1 MLCILL
7 TLTTSS
13 VRGFLNVSLGAVLPK
28 PKALTIGVQSVNGSN
43 ASMECNGSNANMECA
58 EGKNCA
64 VLPKPKV
71 QSVNRSN
78 ANMECG
84 AEGKNCVVLPKP
96 KVQSVNGS
104 NANMECGAE
113 GKNCLFD
120 GRTPHINTSRLD
132 WASELV
138 TIRESQ
144 PSYVISF
151 DHVLLTF
158 IFETCVK
165 PTSIEIHLFLC
176 SEWGIGAPYIGLFGS
191 YSPMLMHHDI
201 DISGGDFIFNYN
213 PTSGTCGCL
222 SKIYIPIQGAEEP
235 YPIWHLL
242 FTMHDPSIE
251 WVYLG
256 EVIFLNTSV
265 SGDEGP
271 VTSTDCDFE
280 PPPGMYA
287 LYILIHSLYCW
298 LSWGKPLNYV

>member
-13 VRGFLNVSLGAVLPK
+13 VRGFLNVSFGAVLPK
-28 PKALTIGVQSVNGSN
+28 PEVWAEESQSVNDSNASMKCNESNASIKCNGSN
-43 ASMECNGSNANMECA
+43 ASMECGA
-58 EGKNCA
+58 EDKTCA

-71 QSVNRSN
+71 
-78 ANMECG
+78 
-84 AEGKNCVVLPKP
+84 LPEE
-96 KVQSVNGS
+96 VQSVNGS

-120 GRTPHINTSRLD
+120 GHTPHINTSRLD

-151 DHVLLTF
+151 NHVLLTF

-176 SEWGIGAPYIGLFGS
+176 SEWGISAPYIGLFGS
-191 YSPMLMHHDI
+191 CSLEFMHHDTG
-201 DISGGDFIFNYN
+201 SEDFIFNYE
-213 PTSGTCGCL
+213 PPSGTCGCL
-222 SKIYIPIQGAEEP
+222 SKIYIPIQDAEP
-235 YPIWHLL
+235 AYPIWHLL

-251 WVYLG
+251 WVHLG
-256 EVIFLNTSV
+256 EVIFLNTPV
-265 SGDEGP
+265 SSDAGP

-287 LYILIHSLYCW
+287 LYILIHALYCW
-298 LSWGKPLNYV
+298 LSWGKPLSFV